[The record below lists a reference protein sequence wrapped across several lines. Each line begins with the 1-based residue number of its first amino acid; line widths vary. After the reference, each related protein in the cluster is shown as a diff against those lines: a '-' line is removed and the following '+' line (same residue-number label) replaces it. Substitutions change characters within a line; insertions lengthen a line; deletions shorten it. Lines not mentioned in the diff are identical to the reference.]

1 MSAIQ
6 YIQYTRIAAR
16 SLLRVGPGGACPGL
30 LYINKCCIPVIEDI
44 SVTLFEHVTYPANL
58 PITSE
63 KLIQENIIYYKYQF
77 R

>member
-1 MSAIQ
+1 MSA
-6 YIQYTRIAAR
+6 IQYTRIAAR
-16 SLLRVGPGGACPGL
+16 SLLRVGPVL
-30 LYINKCCIPVIEDI
+30 DYINKYCIPVIEDI